1 MYKMKIG
8 ILTYHAAC
16 NFGAFLQLLSTVEH
30 VRKRG
35 LEPLVINW
43 IPKDFETDYQKRSSK
58 EVRNLYAEYRKT
70 YLALTRL
77 CRSSKDIADV
87 IREEGIDA
95 VLIGSDAV
103 IQHHPLRERFH
114 FPCRRIFYIQHP
126 TSDRMY
132 PNAFWGEFAK
142 YQSSTPMAMMSGAS
156 VDSKYFYIKGGTK
169 QRMKE
174 SIMRFMYFSV
184 RDEWSRNMIRYLT
197 DNEVDPSVTP
207 DPVFAFNYNAL
218 HLVPSKDCI
227 LGKYNLPENYIALSF
242 KVGRKVSVDQQWID
256 EFQANAKLHGIA
268 CVKLPYADA
277 DSFGSIEYNVGN
289 VVGPLDWY
297 ALIKYSQGYVG
308 NNMHPIV
315 VALHNG
321 VPFYSFDNYGISVL
335 DGKPTNGESSKIYQI
350 LKVANLES
358 NRVFVESQTYSAPK
372 ASDVLNSIITF
383 DIKKE
388 KEFSHAYYNKY
399 VDMMNNIFEGF
410 VSATK
415 KEEK

>member
-207 DPVFAFNYNAL
+207 DPVLAFNYNAL

-227 LGKYNLPENYIALSF
+227 LENI
-242 KVGRKVSVDQQWID
+242 I
-256 EFQANAKLHGIA
+256 FQ
-268 CVKLPYADA
+268 
-277 DSFGSIEYNVGN
+277 
-289 VVGPLDWY
+289 
-297 ALIKYSQGYVG
+297 
-308 NNMHPIV
+308 
-315 VALHNG
+315 
-321 VPFYSFDNYGISVL
+321 
-335 DGKPTNGESSKIYQI
+335 
-350 LKVANLES
+350 
-358 NRVFVESQTYSAPK
+358 R
-372 ASDVLNSIITF
+372 IT
-383 DIKKE
+383 
-388 KEFSHAYYNKY
+388 
-399 VDMMNNIFEGF
+399 
-410 VSATK
+410 
-415 KEEK
+415 